1 MDPFL
6 SHGWAC
12 FKALNLAGTEDPAFF
27 YHASVEIREP
37 AATAR
42 SGDPG
47 SPRREEHL
55 LGGTVRGV
63 GLAKG
68 LAQEDLPLP
77 VADLQRTR
85 ESTGKLRELVVENG
99 TRPST
104 EFAISAGNTPHTV
117 AVVDAIAKVANPRS
131 DRGCS

>member
-12 FKALNLAGTEDPAFF
+12 FKALNLAGLKI
-27 YHASVEIREP
+27 ASVEITSQRRLPVLEIQG
-37 AATAR
+37 R
-42 SGDPG
+42 RG
-47 SPRREEHL
+47 REENL

-77 VADLQRTR
+77 V
-85 ESTGKLRELVVENG
+85 GGELLLSPQSVEIIKFG
-99 TRPST
+99 DPGSGR
-104 EFAISAGNTPHTV
+104 
-117 AVVDAIAKVANPRS
+117 
-131 DRGCS
+131 